1 MTTTQGILA
10 VVDTDGTGS
19 LTGSV
24 LEMLGAAAALRDGLG
39 GALMA
44 AIVAPDGA
52 PALADLASRG
62 VELILRIPPPAGPYG
77 SAFLTDVA
85 TLALREATPS
95 AAFFTGRSAG
105 AEAAARVAARL
116 GWAIVGNCSFLRVD
130 DGTVRF
136 GRPCL
141 GGEALAQ
148 VTWAADAPVI
158 VTVAPEAFAPA
169 PARAGLSAEVIEL
182 ATPDVAAE
190 ERVMHVR
197 EILPPPEAL
206 DITEAEVVVAGGA
219 GVGGREGFALLNQLA
234 GRLGGTLAASRVA
247 VDRGWVPRQR
257 QVGQTGKS
265 VAPKVYLAFGISG
278 APQHI
283 AGIRNAGK
291 VVAVNQDPRAPIFE
305 VADLAVA
312 ADLHELVPALIERLD
327 GRNGAGAAER
337 R

>member
-1 MTTTQGILA
+1 
-10 VVDTDGTGS
+10 
-19 LTGSV
+19 
-24 LEMLGAAAALRDGLG
+24 
-39 GALMA
+39 
-44 AIVAPDGA
+44 
-52 PALADLASRG
+52 
-62 VELILRIPPPAGPYG
+62 
-77 SAFLTDVA
+77 
-85 TLALREATPS
+85 
-95 AAFFTGRSAG
+95 
-105 AEAAARVAARL
+105 
-116 GWAIVGNCSFLRVD
+116 
-130 DGTVRF
+130 
-136 GRPCL
+136 
-141 GGEALAQ
+141 
-148 VTWAADAPVI
+148 
-158 VTVAPEAFAPA
+158 
-169 PARAGLSAEVIEL
+169 LSADVIEL
-182 ATPDVAAE
+182 TAPDVVAGD
-190 ERVMHVR
+190 RLTHLR

-291 VVAVNQDPRAPIFE
+291 VVAVNRDPRAPIFE

-312 ADLHELVPALIERLD
+312 ADLYEVVPALIERLD
-327 GRNGAGAAER
+327 ERNRPDAPER